1 MSDWEC
7 GCVLVQ
13 HKEDL
18 PLEEQGPSIKN
29 LDFWPKLITLI
40 VSIIEEDRNSYT
52 PVLNQLVSTHTN
64 NVCTPV
70 IFPVCNDALNHL
82 SSRFPQELNVG
93 KVCAEVMW
101 ALFSQDMKYA
111 MEGESPQIPSQEPMQ
126 TCPLSGS
133 FWGQGP
139 KPWLL
144 YPRLTWPYL
153 GPFSGCVCV
162 CCSYMVKE

>member
-1 MSDWEC
+1 LSDWEC

-52 PVLNQLVSTHTN
+52 PVLNQLVSTHTHL
-64 NVCTPV
+64 CTPV
-70 IFPVCNDALNHL
+70 IFPVCNDTLYHL

-111 MEGESPQIPSQEPMQ
+111 MEGESPPIRSRAD
-126 TCPLSGS
+126 TCPVCVNLGSSSSTTNTIFPVLMALSG
-133 FWGQGP
+133 
-139 KPWLL
+139 LL
-144 YPRLTWPYL
+144 
-153 GPFSGCVCV
+153 SECVCV
-162 CCSYMVKE
+162 SCDYMAKE